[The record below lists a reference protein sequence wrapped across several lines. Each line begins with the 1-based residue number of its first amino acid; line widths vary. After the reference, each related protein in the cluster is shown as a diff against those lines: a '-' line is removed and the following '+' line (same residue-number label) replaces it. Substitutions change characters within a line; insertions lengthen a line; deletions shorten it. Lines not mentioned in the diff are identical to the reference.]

1 MLVKQCCSVLL
12 IQASPLDAQCSIF
25 TLVYVS
31 SRGNQFWGIHFYH
44 DRLTAD
50 KQQTQS
56 NVFAT
61 SYTIGFELP
70 DHSSM

>member
-1 MLVKQCCSVLL
+1 MLV
-12 IQASPLDAQCSIF
+12 PG
-25 TLVYVS
+25 
-31 SRGNQFWGIHFYH
+31 GNQFWGIHFYH
-44 DRLTAD
+44 DRLAAD